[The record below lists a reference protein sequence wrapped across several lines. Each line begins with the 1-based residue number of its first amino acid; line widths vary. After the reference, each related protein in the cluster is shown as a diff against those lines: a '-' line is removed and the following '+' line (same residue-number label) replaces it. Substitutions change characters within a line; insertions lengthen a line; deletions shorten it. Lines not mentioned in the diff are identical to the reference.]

1 MVSAVT
7 TLALIFLPR
16 FFPAAPDIDTQ
27 ARLIHNPFYMLRV
40 WVALVHPLV
49 VLVGALGVL
58 YVRFREAPGSAITG
72 FVFFLLW
79 AGAEAVQSALTLV
92 TLNWTWRAAFLS
104 ATDET
109 VREVL
114 RRQIAEFD
122 AVWDGLFFFL
132 VIAFI
137 VANVLY
143 MVAVFGGEAL
153 QRCVSLCFGLGAA
166 LGVISLA
173 TSFGGG
179 ILPARVMDILY
190 PVVQPAARFA
200 TGLWILRYTR
210 GGS

>member
-79 AGAEAVQSALTLV
+79 AGAEAVQSALNLV
-92 TLNWTWRAAFLS
+92 TLNWTWRAALLS

-114 RRQIAEFD
+114 RRQIAAFD

-137 VANVLY
+137 

-210 GGS
+210 NGS